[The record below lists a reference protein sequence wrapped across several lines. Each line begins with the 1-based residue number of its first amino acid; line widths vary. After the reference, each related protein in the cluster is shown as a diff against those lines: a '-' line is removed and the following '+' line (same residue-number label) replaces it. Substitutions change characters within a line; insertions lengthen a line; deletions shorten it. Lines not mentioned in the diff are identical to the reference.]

1 MLLIV
6 RAEYLKRRQIEGLFF
21 FFFLFCFICLA
32 RGESER
38 ELVIFC
44 KNDSFVAKGK
54 G

>member
-21 FFFLFCFICLA
+21 FFCFICLA